1 MKKPFLFSILSL
13 WSVFGLS
20 QELSVNENQI
30 LVSIKGTEESMLV
43 NTIDLIGVWRNISST
58 LPIVGSNVPKA
69 NVEISNGNM
78 VAINDAWKEDY
89 PNKLRNCTWRVVDKE
104 LQFQSPDLGEVS
116 VEIEKLK
123 DSNFFELTINT
134 FTYRKLVNLSS
145 N

>member
-1 MKKPFLFSILSL
+1 MKKSFLFSIVLL
-13 WSVFGLS
+13 CSVVGRS
-20 QELSVNENQI
+20 QEQRPNESI
-30 LVSIKGTEESMLV
+30 VLVSLRGTDESMEV

-69 NVEISNGNM
+69 TIEISNGNI
-78 VAINDAWKEDY
+78 VAINDAWKDDY

-104 LQFQSPDLGEVS
+104 LQFRSPDLGEVS